1 MYSEIENTFLAYFI
15 SCTATPVVTA
25 ITESPLI
32 VLEGWAVTLTF
43 TVTESLPPVL
53 LTASDWRVT
62 DPYGRHISIP
72 EDPRFTFAP
81 DFMSIVINPI
91 AAADEGTYTLNAH
104 NEAGLTGSASI
115 VVDVQCKWL
124 NFVS

>member
-1 MYSEIENTFLAYFI
+1 M
-15 SCTATPVVTA
+15 VTA
-25 ITESPLI
+25 ITQSPLI

-62 DPYGRHISIP
+62 NSHGTHTLAP
-72 EDPRFTFAP
+72 EDPRFTFVP

-91 AAADEGTYTLNAH
+91 VAEDEGTYTLNAH
-104 NEAGLTGSASI
+104 NEAGLMGSASI

-124 NFVS
+124 NFV